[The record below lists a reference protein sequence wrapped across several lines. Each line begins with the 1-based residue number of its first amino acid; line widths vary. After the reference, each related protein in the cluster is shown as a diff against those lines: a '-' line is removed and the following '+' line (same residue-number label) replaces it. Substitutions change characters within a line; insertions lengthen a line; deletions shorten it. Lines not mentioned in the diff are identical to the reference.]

1 MARIFLAM
9 NGKKINTID
18 NLRTNFNGKQ
28 ILAFYRTGRLQK
40 WLEETGESD
49 LLETVKEFQNEN
61 YDDETLLS
69 MLMAV
74 FELSEQQIADVQRSV
89 ELDKERQ
96 LAEKQL
102 AAETPK
108 VEPERKEAAEE
119 SDVEY
124 TPEERNILR
133 IRNKFLSIM
142 RTVLADDMLDYEKH
156 LDVSFADFGISENL
170 QEKLKEKLAVEF
182 KFYPVEYESDLYKHE
197 NGLIYVGESPFSVLC
212 SILHK
217 FGPDCFRNTSFESF
231 LDYYEIGSFPTVIKY
246 PMKYKD
252 FLLRG
257 KKDTPKKILS
267 GTLDE
272 WASKGGELPGKI
284 GEFAAA
290 LKPQIPE
297 YESADVKAEAELKY
311 HKQKAALALLEDHFK
326 ISSDPKTRNQTIL
339 LETDL
344 KTHCGF
350 DDNKIRGF
358 NKKLIALFPD
368 NAESDA
374 RKAVNNY
381 TNGAGGS
388 ILSAWSKAYSDY
400 QKNAYDVLSAV
411 GIAMITGNDNVMDE
425 MIDGAFFETDLMR
438 NILHASIADIFRF
451 CKCL

>member
-1 MARIFLAM
+1 MAM
-9 NGKKINTID
+9 NGKRINTLD
-18 NLRTNFNGKQ
+18 DLRSNFNGKQ
-28 ILAFYRTGRLQK
+28 MLDFYRAERLQK
-40 WLEETGESD
+40 WLEELGEND
-49 LLETVKEFQNEN
+49 LLETVRDFQNEN

-74 FELSEQQIADVQRSV
+74 FELSEQQIAEVQRSV
-89 ELDKERQ
+89 EQDKERQ

-102 AAETPK
+102 AIEAPKAVPEKKESAED
-108 VEPERKEAAEE
+108 
-119 SDVEY
+119 SDVKY
-124 TPEERNILR
+124 NPEERNILR
-133 IRNKFLSIM
+133 FRNKFLSVM
-142 RTVLADDMLDYEKH
+142 RMVLADDMRDYEKH
-156 LDVSFADFGISENL
+156 LDISFADFGISDEL

-182 KFYPVEYESDLYKHE
+182 KFYPVEREDDLCRHE

-217 FGPDCFRNTSFESF
+217 FGPDCFRNTISVSFC
-231 LDYYEIGSFPTVIKY
+231 DYYEIGSFPTVKY
-246 PMKYKD
+246 PMKYED
-252 FLLRG
+252 FLLTG
-257 KKDTPKKILS
+257 KKDAPKKILS

-290 LKPQIPE
+290 LKPHIPE

-350 DDNKIRGF
+350 DDKKIREF

-368 NAESDA
+368 NEKSDA
-374 RKAVNNY
+374 RNAANIY
-381 TNGAGGS
+381 TSGAGDS
-388 ILSAWSKAYSDY
+388 ILTALSKAYSDY
-400 QKNAYDVLSAV
+400 QSYTNKTLSAV
-411 GIAMITGNDNVMDE
+411 GIEMTTGHNVIDE
-425 MIDGAFFETDLMR
+425 IIDGAFFGNDPMY
-438 NILHASIADIFRF
+438 NITHASIADIFRF